1 APALREPSPD
11 DRDGARRP
19 ADLQAH
25 QQRQRAADEQE
36 DQAGEQKLDADD
48 LVIFG
53 EDVFAEEAQLGVGG
67 GRGLGVADAHADLP
81 RKSRRR
87 GGGELLYRSGVR
99 HVWNLPLLSLW
110 SWDGLPI
117 RPTDPS
123 PRASF
128 GGSPPRDSW
137 FLRTCSS
144 QAS

>member
-87 GGGELLYRSGVR
+87 GGGGLLFRSRGADLHSAR
-99 HVWNLPLLSLW
+99 SASLW
-110 SWDGLPI
+110 SWDGLPG
-117 RPTDPS
+117 
-123 PRASF
+123 AW
-128 GGSPPRDSW
+128 G
-137 FLRTCSS
+137 
-144 QAS
+144 